1 MDIVLVVFVLG
12 LSAYLTV
19 LIKLGW
25 GYYFTKLP
33 AMDFHATH
41 RIIRFQS
48 HETASDWL
56 NNGLTRFEYYRA
68 FKAHRKAV
76 RQEWERRG
84 LK

>member
-1 MDIVLVVFVLG
+1 MDIGLVLFVLG

-41 RIIRFQS
+41 RMIRFQTQ
-48 HETASDWL
+48 ETASDWL
-56 NNGLTRFEYYRA
+56 NNGLTQFEYDQA
-68 FKAHRKAV
+68 FKRHCKAV
-76 RQEWERRG
+76 KHEIKKRG